1 MHVLLF
7 DCSIPRGKLV
17 PLSCCPCVC
26 MQSAGNEKLSSA
38 EAVAPAAKP
47 TPALAAAKGKTGL
60 KRFRRMARIIAS
72 QLHWTKDLVREAEE
86 HLKAFVVPNHGDGGE
101 DLSFNVHAFKR
112 DIQPKTG
119 ISSRVKAMLI
129 KNGWERT
136 EEELTVIARVL
147 SYLKCFSRY
156 SSYVKKELAK
166 IVTFQSFEQGR
177 VVVRQGDIGFSYYFI
192 IQGSVFVEVQDKDA
206 KVGSNHIIGELGPGA
221 SFGELALINQD
232 SRRRATIVCKE
243 NCEFLIVDK
252 PNFDIIL
259 RIDHENEWET
269 RQNFFSTHPIFQ
281 NWEESQLSYL
291 TETSVSEEYNPG
303 SVIMTDLHKP
313 NDFVHFIMKGR
324 CKIVQAVKLP
334 KKLELPEISDKASK
348 VATHSRTR
356 VEDRTAHDHSTT
368 KWWML
373 RTLTPGDYFGVG
385 EGDPT
390 ISVVADEVKVECLK
404 VRRLLLMKHDRGKL
418 LATLQR
424 EAAKHYPQ
432 FTESYSK
439 YADGVKWRQYKT
451 TLVKEIAK
459 TNKKDHPTA
468 LKDVPKI
475 LVLESPRLYR

>member
-1 MHVLLF
+1 MHSSLA
-7 DCSIPRGKLV
+7 
-17 PLSCCPCVC
+17 VC
-26 MQSAGNEKLSSA
+26 FVYACNAGSEFKKMCDA
-38 EAVAPAAKP
+38 EVAPAAQP
-47 TPALAAAKGKTGL
+47 SPVMAAAKGKIGL

-86 HLKAFVVPNHGDGGE
+86 HLKTFVVPSHGDGGE

-112 DIQPKTG
+112 DIKPKTG

-129 KNGWERT
+129 KNGWQRT
-136 EEELTVIARVL
+136 EEELTVISRVL

-166 IVTFQSFEQGR
+166 IVAFDSFEQGR
-177 VVVRQGDIGFSYYFI
+177 VVVRQGDIGYGFYFI
-192 IQGSVFVEVQDKDA
+192 IQGSVYVEVQDKDA
-206 KVGSNHIIGELGPGA
+206 KAGSNHIVGELGPGA

-252 PNFDIIL
+252 PNFDMIL
-259 RIDHENEWET
+259 RINHENEWET
-269 RQNFFSTHPIFQ
+269 RQNFYSTHPIFQ
-281 NWEESQLSYL
+281 QWEESQLSYL
-291 TETSVSEEYNPG
+291 TETSVIEEYNPG
-303 SVIMTDLHKP
+303 SVIMTDLHES
-313 NDFVHFIMKGR
+313 NDYVHFIMKGR

-334 KKLELPEISDKASK
+334 EKLELPEISEKTSK
-348 VATHSRTR
+348 VAKYSRAG
-356 VEDRTAHDHSTT
+356 VEDRTTRSRT

-390 ISVVADEVKVECLK
+390 MSVIADEVKVECLK

-432 FTESYSK
+432 FSESYPK
-439 YADGVKWRQYKT
+439 YVDAVKWRQYKT
-451 TLVKEIAK
+451 SLVKEVAK
-459 TNKKDHPTA
+459 TNNKEHPTA
-468 LKDVPKI
+468 LRDVPKI